1 MAGMRSGALT
11 SLGVSL
17 QALGQ
22 VARNLLVVQ
31 CLTGESLHP
40 VGVPIRRGRE
50 KYSRLIPLD
59 K

>member
-22 VARNLLVVQ
+22 VARNLFVVQ

-40 VGVPIRRGRE
+40 VGVPIRRGQ
-50 KYSRLIPLD
+50 KDTPD
-59 K
+59 